1 MFHRGQAFNELKGF
15 IKKIIPLEV
24 GLGLAAGNY
33 VAITL
38 VKSLICCMMKCEEQE
53 SVVVFRPHDD
63 KNGNPVAI
71 IVEDNYETES
81 ITRWTVCCCVSWK
94 SIISRQIFSSELY

>member
-1 MFHRGQAFNELKGF
+1 MFHRGRAFNELKGF

-53 SVVVFRPHDD
+53 SVVVFRPNDD
-63 KNGNPVAI
+63 KNGNPVTI
-71 IVEDNYETES
+71 IVEDNCETET
-81 ITRWTVCCCVSWK
+81 ITR
-94 SIISRQIFSSELY
+94 

>member
-1 MFHRGQAFNELKGF
+1 MFPINHWTMFHRGQAFNELKGF

-38 VKSLICCMMKCEEQE
+38 VKSLIWCMMKCEEQE

-71 IVEDNYETES
+71 IVEDNCETES
-81 ITRWTVCCCVSWK
+81 ITR
-94 SIISRQIFSSELY
+94 